1 MGSSWNK
8 IASLFPKKEEIRVL
22 MFGLDAAGKTTAL
35 YVMKLGEVVTTIPT
49 IGFNVETV
57 EFRNIKM
64 TAWDVGGRD
73 KIRPLWRHYY
83 QNTAA
88 IVYVIDSND
97 RERINEACEELHRMA
112 NEDELRTRPILV
124 LANKQDLPNAMS
136 VDELR
141 DKLGM
146 NRLSCDTKWH
156 IQPTIATQNEGIR
169 EGYMGIQLPQP
180 FGSLI
185 THVFLLLTASMCIGH
200 FTREATYFSVNVPP
214 LYGNQ
219 WIPKLPIPSVCPK

>member
-169 EGYMGIQLPQP
+169 EGFEWLADAITAKKVDILKP
-180 FGSLI
+180 LI
-185 THVFLLLTASMCIGH
+185 ETANDYKTMKDDLLSMLSPVNLKTFLSK
-200 FTREATYFSVNVPP
+200 FVQY
-214 LYGNQ
+214 
-219 WIPKLPIPSVCPK
+219 

>member
-146 NRLSCDTKWH
+146 NRLSRDTKWH

-169 EGYMGIQLPQP
+169 EGFEWLADAITTKKVDILKP
-180 FGSLI
+180 LI
-185 THVFLLLTASMCIGH
+185 ETANDYKTMKDDLLSMLSPVNLKTFLSK
-200 FTREATYFSVNVPP
+200 FVQY
-214 LYGNQ
+214 
-219 WIPKLPIPSVCPK
+219 